1 MIKMKKLI
9 RFLIRESDGVF
20 CAKLFTRKRNLF
32 FMNNVYNKVAVASV
46 CTALAF
52 AIGESKEVKAATF
65 SLPST
70 ITAEIIDHELTDS
83 SGVVVVNYDGL
94 ADEIFYEI
102 SNITVGRG
110 PSGEGTQLTE
120 FNIGSL
126 FFAPNTA
133 ISSAVLQVE
142 IEALA
147 MTGFGLR
154 GVPARTLSIFGY
166 VGNGTIEA
174 SDFKAGVLLNTV
186 DVSSS
191 SVGDI
196 LNFNV
201 TPFINQQVRN
211 GDTFAGFGIRSLDF
225 GSLSLNNNE
234 AGIKP
239 TLIVETA
246 DVAEPVPEPTTIFG
260 STIALSI
267 GGWLKR
273 KKSILQNKAKSQ
285 A

>member
-1 MIKMKKLI
+1 MNSLY
-9 RFLIRESDGVF
+9 
-20 CAKLFTRKRNLF
+20 RKVGIFSLGIALGF
-32 FMNNVYNKVAVASV
+32 ALGANKEA
-46 CTALAF
+46 
-52 AIGESKEVKAATF
+52 KAATF

-70 ITAEIIDHELTDS
+70 ITAEILDYDLPP
-83 SGVVVVNYDGL
+83 VFNYDGL
-94 ADEIFYEI
+94 ADQIYDEI
-102 SNITVGRG
+102 SGISVGRG
-110 PSGEGTQLTE
+110 PSGEGAQLTE

-126 FFAPNTA
+126 FFAPNTT
-133 ISSAVLQVE
+133 ISSAILQVE
-142 IEALA
+142 IKNLSL
-147 MTGFGLR
+147 TGLGLR
-154 GVPARTLSIFGY
+154 GVSPRTLGIFGY

-174 SDFKAGVLLNTV
+174 SDFKAGVLLTSI

-201 TPFINQQVRN
+201 TPFVNQQVRN
-211 GDTFAGFGIRSLDF
+211 GDAFAGFGIRALDF
-225 GSLSLNNNE
+225 GVLSLNNDNIR
-234 AGIKP
+234 GSKP

-246 DVAEPVPEPTTIFG
+246 DVAVPEPTTVFG
-260 STIALSI
+260 STIALSV